1 MYTAPV
7 AVLTALLALVPALGA
22 PTEKR
27 AQPVTVDLVR
37 IPKAI
42 PADPRQ
48 YNLETRLKFTGGE
61 AHERIKA
68 ELDTLR
74 KSKQATDGEAQAVN
88 WGAQYAVPI
97 DLGTPGQ
104 HFDILFD
111 TGSSDTW
118 VWGSECT
125 DSLCLKLP
133 GFDQSKSSTATN
145 ATYQRGLVVSYG
157 DGSHAEGNYIRDK
170 VAVGGISI
178 DYDLG
183 ESTFQLLLTPH
194 ADK

>member
-1 MYTAPV
+1 MYTGPV

-37 IPKAI
+37 VPKAI
-42 PADPRQ
+42 PADPHVA
-48 YNLETRLKFTGGE
+48 NLETRLKFTRGG
-61 AHERIKA
+61 ADRARIKDELSKIRSKKVGQA
-68 ELDTLR
+68 E
-74 KSKQATDGEAQAVN
+74 AIN

-97 DLGTPGQ
+97 DLGTPSQ

-125 DSLCLKLP
+125 DSLCKALP
-133 GFDQSKSSTATN
+133 GFDASKSSTATN
-145 ATYQRGLVVSYG
+145 ATYQRALGVSYA

-170 VAVGGISI
+170 VAVGGISL

-183 ESTFQLLLTPH
+183 GFVFPSSLTRIR
-194 ADK
+194 